1 MSRIRSSTTALA
13 AIGMMA
19 GASAVAPAHAAPAS
33 QPVEPVEV
41 TSTITLLTHDSFP
54 TEGTTLNEALD
65 AFTAQ
70 TGIAVEVVQAGDA
83 GTMVSKAVLTAGN
96 PEGDVLYGIDN
107 TYLSRAVNG
116 GVFEPYEAAGLDDVD
131 EALTGLVPDH
141 EATPIDFGDV
151 CVNYDID
158 WFADEVLDPPTDLAS
173 LAEPEYADLLVVENP
188 ASSSPGLAFLMATV
202 AEFGADGWVD
212 YWNDLVAN
220 GVEIV
225 DDWSGA
231 YYEEFT
237 FSGGSRPLV
246 VSYGSSPPYEAIYAD
261 PPLDP
266 RTDTVSTAVA
276 EGTCF
281 RQTEYAGVL
290 RGTDRPD
297 AAGQL
302 IEFLQSPRFQQE
314 IPMNLFM
321 FPVDDSVEL
330 DPAFTEFA
338 AIPTDPLTLDP
349 AEIDAHRSEWIDRW
363 TQLLE

>member
-1 MSRIRSSTTALA
+1 MLA
-13 AIGMMA
+13 A
-19 GASAVAPAHAAPAS
+19 V
-33 QPVEPVEV
+33 
-41 TSTITLLTHDSFP
+41 
-54 TEGTTLNEALD
+54 
-65 AFTAQ
+65 
-70 TGIAVEVVQAGDA
+70 GIAVRAAIPTAQEVVEDAVEFDVDVVIAGDT
-83 GTMVSKAVLTAGN
+83 GTMLSKAELTAGN

-107 TYLSRAVNG
+107 TFLSRATRSE
-116 GVFEPYEAAGLDDVD
+116 VFAGEP
-131 EALTGLVPDH
+131 VPV
-141 EATPIDFGDV
+141 DFGDV
-151 CVNYDID
+151 CVNYDI
-158 WFADEVLDPPTDLAS
+158 AALAEAGVPPPDDLAS
-173 LAEPEYADLLVVENP
+173 LTDPIYDGMLVVMNP
-188 ASSSPGLAFLMATV
+188 ATSSPGLAFLLASV
-202 AEFGADGWVD
+202 AAFGTDPDGGWEA
-212 YWNDLVAN
+212 YWDSLRGN
-220 GVEIV
+220 GVLVV
-225 DDWSGA
+225 DSWTQA

-297 AAGQL
+297 AAAQL

>member
-231 YYEEFT
+231 YYER
-237 FSGGSRPLV
+237 FSGTSDGPKPLV
-246 VSYGSSPPYEAIYAD
+246 VSYGSSPPFEVLFAD
-261 PPLDP
+261 PPIDEPTTGVLGD
-266 RTDTVSTAVA
+266 
-276 EGTCF
+276 TCF
-281 RQTEYAGVL
+281 RQVEFAGVL
-290 RGTDRPD
+290 AGTDAPD
-297 AAGQL
+297 EARQL
-302 IEFLQSPRFQQE
+302 VDFLLTSAFQST
-314 IPMNLFM
+314 IALNLFV
-321 FPVDDSVEL
+321 FPVIDVEL
-330 DPAFTEFA
+330 PSEIVDFSVVPDTPFTLE
-338 AIPTDPLTLDP
+338 PEL
-349 AEIDAHRSEWIDRW
+349 IDSHREEWIETW
-363 TQLLE
+363 TNEVLR